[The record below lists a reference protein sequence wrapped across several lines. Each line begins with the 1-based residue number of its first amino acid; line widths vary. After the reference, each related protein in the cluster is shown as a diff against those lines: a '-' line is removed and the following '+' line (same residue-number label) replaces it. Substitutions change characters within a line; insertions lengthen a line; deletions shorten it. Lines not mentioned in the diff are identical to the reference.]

1 MAIASRTLLLTVA
14 AAALSLHPAR
24 SAAPSNCAAGQFGA
38 SGSSNCYPCAKGA
51 FASAAGATSCIAC
64 GCAAGAYCKRLV
76 SVYSTRHSYYLYVTS
91 ITFNFDD
98 GSERRYGSPSG
109 TQTVFTPLTQEYVTE
124 VNGVRCTDWSTGVP
138 VYFDYSTVFAFNS
151 GRTFAM
157 GGGTP
162 GAHTTCSNQQAFH
175 YALTQPGAAGQTQQA
190 VGLQQSTTS
199 MGIVTVGV
207 LAAPLYTGKG
217 GFYSDQTGAT
227 ECKACAPGASQAK
240 TGMISCAACAA
251 GAYQDEGGASSCA
264 FLGVAGV
271 CCVVGGAGVWA
282 SGARRVGVCRVG
294 RLVLVSVSVS
304 V

>member
-1 MAIASRTLLLTVA
+1 MASRTLLLTVA

-38 SGSSNCYPCAKGA
+38 SGSSSCSPCARGA
-51 FASAAGATSCIAC
+51 FASAAGATSCNAC

-76 SVYSTRHSYYLYVTS
+76 SVYSTRHSYYMYVTS
-91 ITFNFDD
+91 ITLYFDD
-98 GSERRYGSPSG
+98 GSKRRYGSPSG
-109 TQTVFTPLTQEYVTE
+109 TQTAFTPLTHEYVTE
-124 VNGVRCTDWSTGVP
+124 VSGVRCTDWSTGVP
-138 VYFDYSTVFAFNS
+138 VYYDYSTVFAFNS

-175 YALTQPGAAGQTQQA
+175 YAPTQPPGAAGQTQQA

-217 GFYSDQTGAT
+217 GFYSDLTGAT

-264 FLGVAGV
+264 FWGAAG
-271 CCVVGGAGVWA
+271 VVGGAVFGRR
-282 SGARRVGVCRVG
+282 GRVGWACQG
-294 RLVLVSVSVS
+294 GGHAWC
-304 V
+304 